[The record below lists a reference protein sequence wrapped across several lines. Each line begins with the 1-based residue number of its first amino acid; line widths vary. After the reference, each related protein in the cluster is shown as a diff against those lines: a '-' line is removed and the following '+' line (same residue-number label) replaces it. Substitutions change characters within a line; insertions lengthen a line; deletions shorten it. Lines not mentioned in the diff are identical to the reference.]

1 MTSIVLRSR
10 KFCVIVEHARHVCHL
25 YFASLVMLQNHTATH
40 KQQSVKTK
48 LVLSVKV
55 AARRQ
60 SDMMVIIANAENVE
74 WQEDHLTL
82 AEQTVP
88 EKDPSH
94 NSSPCVNYT

>member
-1 MTSIVLRSR
+1 
-10 KFCVIVEHARHVCHL
+10 
-25 YFASLVMLQNHTATH
+25 MLQNHTATH